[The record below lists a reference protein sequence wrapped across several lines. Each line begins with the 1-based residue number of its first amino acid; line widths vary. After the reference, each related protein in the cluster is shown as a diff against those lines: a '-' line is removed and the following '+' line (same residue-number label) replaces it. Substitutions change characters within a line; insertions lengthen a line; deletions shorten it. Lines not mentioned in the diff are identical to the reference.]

1 MTVRVRLRRVQVAH
15 LTLILRAVGAD
26 HQVIGKVG
34 RLTGAIAPGR
44 MGEVMIPIRG
54 GTEAYF
60 AYATDPEEAIP
71 RGTRVVVIEHD
82 PPRTVIVSRIA

>member
-1 MTVRVRLRRVQVAH
+1 MET
-15 LTLILRAVGAD
+15 D

-34 RLTGAIAPGR
+34 RLVGAIQPGR

-54 GTEAYF
+54 GSEAYF
-60 AYATDPEEAIP
+60 AYAADAAESIP
-71 RGTRVVVIEHD
+71 AGTRVVVIEHE